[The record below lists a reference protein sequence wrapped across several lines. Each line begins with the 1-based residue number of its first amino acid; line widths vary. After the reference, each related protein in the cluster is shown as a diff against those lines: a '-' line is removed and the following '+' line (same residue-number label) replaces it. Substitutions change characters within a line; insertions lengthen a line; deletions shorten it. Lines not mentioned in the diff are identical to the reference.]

1 MKKVRKRK
9 KEKRVMLVLK
19 VKTYRANSVDSDEAV
34 HKHIGYIDN
43 QRDREQQTLQKSISS
58 HRE

>member
-1 MKKVRKRK
+1 
-9 KEKRVMLVLK
+9 MLVLK